1 MPDPLNITPPPA
13 PTSAVAS
20 NGRTPPVS
28 DQEKF
33 DEVVDRDSKIVLG
46 ILGGVAVL
54 AALVMSTVAL
64 VQSSNTHS
72 VTVTKTVAAASVAS
86 AAAPAA
92 AAKPIS
98 LAVEGSSKKGPDG
111 KIHDAYTK
119 TEFAVKVGQP
129 TQLRIDNKDDVP
141 HSITSAE
148 AGVNIMV
155 MPGVHTYTINATTKG
170 KFEWVCI
177 IPCDS
182 EANGWAMTHPGF
194 MAGFIT
200 AT

>member
-1 MPDPLNITPPPA
+1 MPESTNITPPPGPA
-13 PTSAVAS
+13 SAVAA
-20 NGRTPPVS
+20 NGATPPVS

-46 ILGGVAVL
+46 ILAGVAVL

-72 VTVTKTVAAASVAS
+72 VTVTRTVTAAAVAS
-86 AAAPAA
+86 AATPAV

-111 KIHDAYTK
+111 KMHDAFTK
-119 TEFAVKVGQP
+119 TEFAVTVGQP
-129 TQLRIDNKDDVP
+129 TQLKIDNKDDVP

-148 AGVNIMV
+148 AGVSIMV
-155 MPGVHTYTINATTKG
+155 MPGVHTYTINATSKG
-170 KFEWVCI
+170 RFEWVCI

-182 EANGWAMTHPGF
+182 DANGWAMTHPGY
-194 MAGFIT
+194 MAGYIT

>member
-1 MPDPLNITPPPA
+1 MAEPVNIIPA
-13 PTSAVAS
+13 VPPTSAR
-20 NGRTPPVS
+20 NGTTPPLS
-28 DQEKF
+28 DQERF

-64 VQSSNTHS
+64 VQSSNKAVT
-72 VTVTKTVAAASVAS
+72 TVTRTVAAATAAS
-86 AAAPAA
+86 GAAAPAA
-92 AAKPIS
+92 AIPVIELNVA
-98 LAVEGSSKKGPDG
+98 GSVKVGPGG
-111 KIHDAYTK
+111 KMHDAFSK
-119 TEFAVKVGQP
+119 TNFAVKVGQ
-129 TQLRIDNKDDVP
+129 TVELKIDNKDESP

-155 MPGVHTYTINATTKG
+155 MPGVHTYTINVKQPG
-170 KFEWVCI
+170 HFEWVCI

-182 EANGWAMTHPGF
+182 EANGWAMTHPGY
-194 MAGFIT
+194 MAGYIT

>member
-1 MPDPLNITPPPA
+1 MPEQIKVNPPPGPA
-13 PTSAVAS
+13 PAVAS
-20 NGRTPPVS
+20 NGTTPPAS
-28 DQEKF
+28 DQERF

-72 VTVTKTVAAASVAS
+72 VTVTKTVAAAAVAS
-86 AAAPAA
+86 AAAPAV

-98 LAVEGSSKKGPDG
+98 LYVEGSWKKGPDG
-111 KIHDAYTK
+111 KIHDAFSK

-129 TQLRIDNKDDVP
+129 TQLTIDNKDDVP

-155 MPGVHTYTINATTKG
+155 MPGVHTYTINATAKG

-194 MAGFIT
+194 MAGYIT